1 MNKIT
6 HSDLNHEFI
15 NTLIN
20 KDNPIIFEVGAADGN
35 DSLVFLDNY
44 KNIKLYC
51 FEADP
56 RAFTIHAK
64 YINDDRCKLIGKAV
78 SDIDGKVIFHL
89 GNKDVDDPK
98 LYKHQKWHNGKS
110 DRYEVFK
117 EANNIYN
124 KIFNIYSETSTENG
138 WFYSSSMSNSIDW
151 APVIQKHSIIVDSIK
166 LDSFCEQNNINNID
180 FLWTDV
186 EASEK
191 KVVNGA
197 VNTLKFTKYLM
208 LEFGLKYIFKEAMD
222 KEETINLMKNYN
234 FSPIK
239 IIENNIIFKNKLL

>member
-1 MNKIT
+1 IT
-6 HSDLNHEFI
+6 
-15 NTLIN
+15 
-20 KDNPIIFEVGAADGN
+20 
-35 DSLVFLDNY
+35 
-44 KNIKLYC
+44 
-51 FEADP
+51 
-56 RAFTIHAK
+56 
-64 YINDDRCKLIGKAV
+64 
-78 SDIDGKVIFHL
+78 
-89 GNKDVDDPK
+89 
-98 LYKHQKWHNGKS
+98 
-110 DRYEVFK
+110 
-117 EANNIYN
+117 
-124 KIFNIYSETSTENG
+124 
-138 WFYSSSMSNSIDW
+138 
-151 APVIQKHSIIVDSIK
+151 VDSIK

-239 IIENNIIFKNKLL
+239 IIENNIIFKNDLL